1 MRKLK
6 YVTFF
11 TESSPNPTL
20 VGGKGLN
27 LSKLGTIKATMPP
40 GFIVNTNAYK
50 KFIEKSSYHDQLID
64 LFSKNIKPEEVLNHS
79 KELKSLIIKSTF
91 PEDIKKEIK
100 EVFDEKFNNSL
111 KKEVSFAVRSSATI
125 EDSKAFSF
133 AGQAESFLNNN
144 NLDEILISIK
154 NCWSSLFSPQALL
167 YLLQMKKKGIN
178 FSLLNI
184 SMAVIIQEM
193 INSEVSGVLFSVN
206 VLDNNTTQMLINS
219 TWGLGE
225 TVTDNLV
232 VPDMIILN
240 KNEFKI
246 IKYDIGKKEKRSIQN
261 PDGSGTIL
269 IENDQHSKS
278 ACSLTDNQL
287 HQLYNLGLKLENE
300 FNYPQDIEWAI
311 QNDVVYVLQTRPIT
325 TLKDKP

>member
-64 LFSKNIKPEEVLNHS
+64 LFSKNIKPKDVLNHS

-91 PEDIKKEIK
+91 PEYIKKEIK
-100 EVFDEKFNNSL
+100 EVFDEINNNF
-111 KKEVSFAVRSSATI
+111 KKKNSFAVKSSATI
-125 EDSKAFSF
+125 EDSKTFSF
-133 AGQAESFLNNN
+133 AGQAETFLNNKN
-144 NLDEILISIK
+144 FDEILLSIK

-167 YLLQMKKKGIN
+167 YLLQMKKKGID
-178 FSLLNI
+178 FSLSNI
-184 SMAVIIQEM
+184 RMAVIIQEM
-193 INSEVSGVLFSVN
+193 INSEVSGVLFSSN
-206 VLDNNTTQMLINS
+206 VLDNNTTQMLINA
-219 TWGLGE
+219 TWGIGE
-225 TVTDNLV
+225 TVTDNLII
-232 VPDMIILN
+232 PDMIILN

-246 IKYDIGKKEKRSIQN
+246 IRYDIGKKERKSIQN
-261 PDGSGTIL
+261 PNGSGTIL
-269 IENDQHSKS
+269 IENDLQSRS
-278 ACSLTDNQL
+278 VCSLTDKQI
-287 HQLYNLGLKLENE
+287 HQLFDLGLKLENE

-311 QNDVVYVLQTRPIT
+311 QNDVIYVLQTRPIT
-325 TLKDKP
+325 TLLVK

>member
-6 YVTFF
+6 YITFF
-11 TESSPNPTL
+11 TESTPNPAL

-27 LSKLGTIKATMPP
+27 ILKLGKIKVDVPS

-50 KFIEKSSYHDQLID
+50 EFIEKSTYHDQLID
-64 LFSKNIKPEEVLNHS
+64 LFSKSINPKDVLNHS
-79 KELKSLIIKSTF
+79 KELKSLILRSRF
-91 PEDIKKEIK
+91 PEYIKEEIK
-100 EVFDEKFNNSL
+100 EVFDEINYKL
-111 KKEVSFAVRSSATI
+111 KKKISFAVRSSATI

-133 AGQAESFLNNN
+133 AGQAESFLNNKN
-144 NLDEILISIK
+144 FDEILLSIK
-154 NCWSSLFSPQALL
+154 NCWSSLFSPQVLL

-178 FSLLNI
+178 FSLINI
-184 SMAVIIQEM
+184 NMAVIIQEM
-193 INSEVSGVLFSVN
+193 INSEISGVLFSSN
-206 VLDNNTTQMLINS
+206 VLNNNTTQMLINS

-246 IKYDIGKKEKRSIQN
+246 LRYDIGKKEKKSIQN
-261 PDGSGTIL
+261 PHGSGTII
-269 IENDQHSKS
+269 IENELHSRS
-278 ACSLTDNQL
+278 ICSLTDNQI
-287 HQLYNLGLKLENE
+287 HQLYVLGLNLENE

-311 QNDVVYVLQTRPIT
+311 QNDIIYVLQTRPIT
-325 TLKDKP
+325 TLKNKS

>member
-27 LSKLGTIKATMPP
+27 LSKLGNIKATIPP

-64 LFSKNIKPEEVLNHS
+64 LFSKNIKPKDVLNHS

-91 PEDIKKEIK
+91 PEYIKKEIK
-100 EVFDEKFNNSL
+100 EVFDEINNKF
-111 KKEVSFAVRSSATI
+111 KKKVSFAVRSSATI

-144 NLDEILISIK
+144 NFDEILLSIK

-167 YLLQMKKKGIN
+167 YLLQMKKKGID
-178 FSLLNI
+178 FSLSNI
-184 SMAVIIQEM
+184 RMAVIIQEM
-193 INSEVSGVLFSVN
+193 VDSEVSGVLFSSN
-206 VLDNNTTQMLINS
+206 VLDNNTTQMLINA
-219 TWGLGE
+219 TWGIGE

-261 PDGSGTIL
+261 PNGSGTIL
-269 IENDQHSKS
+269 IENDQHSRS
-278 ACSLTDNQL
+278 VCSLTDKQL
-287 HQLYNLGLKLENE
+287 HQLYDLGLKLENE

-311 QNDVVYVLQTRPIT
+311 QNDIIYVLQTRPIT
-325 TLKDKP
+325 TLKNKS